1 MSLIVLI
8 DSGPLGLATNP
19 NATPDS
25 LACKEW
31 ISNLPL
37 AGHLPLVPAII
48 DYELRRELQ
57 LMNRQRALQTLDR
70 LKQLGYLPLTEAA
83 LLKAADFWAM
93 ARRSGMPT
101 ADRLALDADVIL
113 SGQAATLDPAALE
126 MTDATVTVATEN
138 LGHLSRFVDARR
150 WQDIS

>member
-19 NATPDS
+19 NATQDG

-37 AGHLPLVPAII
+37 AGHLLLVPAVI

-70 LKQLGYLPLTEAA
+70 LKQLGYLPLTGDA
-83 LLKAADFWAM
+83 LLKAADFWAV
-93 ARRSGMPT
+93 ARRGGMPA

-113 SGQAATLDPAALE
+113 AGQAATLDPSALE
-126 MTDATVTVATEN
+126 MTGAAGVVATEN
-138 LGHLSRFVDARR
+138 LGHLSRFVGARR